1 MAKKAENGK
10 ITKIEKPYGGSTVK
24 ERKAAMSR
32 GLTEEELKA
41 RNIIPETN
49 PAGEPHRIIAEE
61 LYSENDTFVPY
72 KPDEPND
79 PGHLRMSPLRKACCV
94 NARRSPTALA

>member
-32 GLTEEELKA
+32 GLTEEELKLA
-41 RNIIPETN
+41 IPFQK
-49 PAGEPHRIIAEE
+49 RIRQANRIA
-61 LYSENDTFVPY
+61 S
-72 KPDEPND
+72 
-79 PGHLRMSPLRKACCV
+79 C
-94 NARRSPTALA
+94 

>member
-49 PAGEPHRIIAEE
+49 PARHAASYHR
-61 LYSENDTFVPY
+61 
-72 KPDEPND
+72 
-79 PGHLRMSPLRKACCV
+79 
-94 NARRSPTALA
+94 RRTLF

>member
-32 GLTEEELKA
+32 GLTEEEAYVLIRELSRRKNLSMEQVA
-41 RNIIPETN
+41 RSILEK
-49 PAGEPHRIIAEE
+49 GEA
-61 LYSENDTFVPY
+61 
-72 KPDEPND
+72 
-79 PGHLRMSPLRKACCV
+79 PL
-94 NARRSPTALA
+94 

>member
-72 KPDEPND
+72 KPDEPIL
-79 PGHLRMSPLRKACCV
+79 LRMSPLRKACCV
-94 NARRSPTALA
+94 KARRSPTALA

>member
-10 ITKIEKPYGGSTVK
+10 ITKIKKPYGGSTVK

-32 GLTEEELKA
+32 GLSEEELKA

-49 PAGEPHRIIAEE
+49 PVGEPH
-61 LYSENDTFVPY
+61 
-72 KPDEPND
+72 
-79 PGHLRMSPLRKACCV
+79 H
-94 NARRSPTALA
+94 RRRALF

>member
-41 RNIIPETN
+41 RNTCLLYTSD
-49 PAGEPHRIIAEE
+49 AADE
-61 LYSENDTFVPY
+61 L
-72 KPDEPND
+72 
-79 PGHLRMSPLRKACCV
+79 
-94 NARRSPTALA
+94 